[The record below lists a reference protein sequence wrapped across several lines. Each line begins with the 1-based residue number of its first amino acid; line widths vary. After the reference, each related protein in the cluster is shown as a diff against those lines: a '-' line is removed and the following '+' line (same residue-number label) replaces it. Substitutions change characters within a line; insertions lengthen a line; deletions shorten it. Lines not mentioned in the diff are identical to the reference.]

1 MKPSLI
7 AACIATV
14 AFSVPAFSADKD
26 TTPKDT
32 MPKDT
37 MSRDTTPNTMSRDSA
52 TPKKEHGVMS
62 DAMITTKVKAEF
74 AKDKMVSA
82 TKIHVDTDKGVVT
95 LGGTAK
101 SKAEADHAVTLAKN
115 VSGVESVRNDIKVQ
129 VN

>member
-1 MKPSLI
+1 MKPKSI
-7 AACIATV
+7 AACIAAFALSAPAV
-14 AFSVPAFSADKD
+14 ALSADKD
-26 TTPKDT
+26 TLPKEP
-32 MPKDT
+32 MAKE
-37 MSRDTTPNTMSRDSA
+37 TPNTMSRDSA
-52 TPKKEHGVMS
+52 TPKKEHGVVS

-101 SKAEADHAVTLAKN
+101 SKAEADHAVALAKN
-115 VSGVESVRNDIKVQ
+115 VSGVASVKNDIKVQ